1 LKLERNHLPL
11 AGFIEDKLNLSC
23 EEEIKA
29 GSRGFEQSNSK
40 PPWKE
45 KNKLT
50 TRQYLMNLFHK

>member
-29 GSRGFEQSNSK
+29 GSRGFEQSIPS
-40 PPWKE
+40 PLE
-45 KNKLT
+45 KKKTN
-50 TRQYLMNLFHK
+50 